1 MSYQYKHIKKL
12 DQEQSREI
20 RDIVSRVLTIEP
32 GYPPKQIWL
41 EKQEGWVA
49 VPIAV
54 DEDYTYFASG
64 LLRIAEDIGYQELPG
79 LFLDTE
85 VSEPVAFFVPSNIE
99 AILEFKQEP
108 LSNYKVFFAGAP
120 NWVAVVIESDYY
132 IVVGTAPTVE
142 KFLDHS
148 VNQAFTEFRNY
159 LESWEFPKQFVQR
172 LQPLKDSYWRA
183 YRNTLDYQ
191 NASVGSRIDLFR

>member
-1 MSYQYKHIKKL
+1 MSYQYKHIEKL

-20 RDIVSRVLTIEP
+20 RDIVSRVLTIDP
-32 GYPPKQIWL
+32 GYPPKQLWL

-85 VSEPVAFFVPSNIE
+85 VSEPVGFFVPSNIE

-108 LSNYKVFFAGAP
+108 LSNYKVFFR
-120 NWVAVVIESDYY
+120 WR
-132 IVVGTAPTVE
+132 
-142 KFLDHS
+142 
-148 VNQAFTEFRNY
+148 TE
-159 LESWEFPKQFVQR
+159 L
-172 LQPLKDSYWRA
+172 
-183 YRNTLDYQ
+183 
-191 NASVGSRIDLFR
+191 GSRSNRIGLLYCRWYCSNGRKVPRSFSESGFYRV